1 MSLSKSVQHRTEE
14 EERRDRK
21 KYRKRARDWKRKRQL
36 LSSLF
41 SDTEEDKNSTSFKT
55 HEQRSSKSNTTSVE
69 RETSESRD
77 SSKKTGTADSE
88 VKGEDG
94 PGVKVRENAK
104 PSVKGGKGQTKMAEG
119 PSSSEETEKMEEK
132 TRTLKHTGKKNKRRG
147 AIGESVGG
155 WRDRKKV
162 LRESEAGAHKHFKSS
177 RKKRQT
183 LLKLKLRKTVSK
195 ARLKS
200 YSI

>member
-1 MSLSKSVQHRTEE
+1 M
-14 EERRDRK
+14 
-21 KYRKRARDWKRKRQL
+21 
-36 LSSLF
+36 F
-41 SDTEEDKNSTSFKT
+41 SDTEEDKNTTSFKT

-77 SSKKTGTADSE
+77 SSKKTGTAESE

-94 PGVKVRENAK
+94 PSVKVREKAK
-104 PSVKGGKGQTKMAEG
+104 PSGKGGKGQTKMAEG
-119 PSSSEETEKMEEK
+119 PSSSEETEKMVDK
-132 TRTLKHTGKKNKRRG
+132 TRTLKHTGKKNKKRG

-155 WRDRKKV
+155 WRDRKV

-200 YSI
+200 YGI